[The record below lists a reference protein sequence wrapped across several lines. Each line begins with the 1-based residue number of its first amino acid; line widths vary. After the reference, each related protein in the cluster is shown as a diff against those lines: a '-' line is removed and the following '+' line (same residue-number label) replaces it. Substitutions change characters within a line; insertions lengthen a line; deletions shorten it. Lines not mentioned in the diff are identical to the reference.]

1 MLGYHLETTW
11 GQKKNLKLFI
21 KVSCLGEMYMYR
33 AIFSMCTL
41 LPTGLSAKG
50 KEEYIMA
57 YLHPQDSKGVQYR
70 SWGV

>member
-1 MLGYHLETTW
+1 MSGFHFGTTL
-11 GQKKNLKLFI
+11 GQKKLELFI

-33 AIFSMCTL
+33 AIFSICTL

-57 YLHPQDSKGVQYR
+57 
-70 SWGV
+70 